1 MRMRVL
7 FVALVLP
14 WLLNAC
20 ASTGADQIHQQL
32 AVQAARS
39 QVLAAGIR
47 NLRSGGAAAP
57 YADEI
62 DRAFAQARQALQ
74 TGQFLYGRNDYG
86 AARRETERARV
97 DLDLVQAALRAQ
109 GPAAKRRGL
118 ASQNAALKQQIAA
131 LETSVKALE
140 SRLHGMQ

>member
-1 MRMRVL
+1 MKARVL
-7 FVALVLP
+7 FVALVFP
-14 WLLNAC
+14 WLLSAC
-20 ASTGADQIHQQL
+20 ATSGADQVYQQL
-32 AVQAARS
+32 AVQSARS

-47 NLRSGGAAAP
+47 NLRSGGASAP
-57 YADEI
+57 YTDEI
-62 DRAFAQARQALQ
+62 DRAFAQARKALQ
-74 TGQFLYGRNDYG
+74 TGQFLYSRNDYG

-118 ASQNAALKQQIAA
+118 ASQNAALKQQIATLKA
-131 LETSVKALE
+131 SVQALE